1 MGYLIANSI
10 IYLLAI
16 FITAKVIWEINS
28 LSGAIIF
35 AIIATIPCIA
45 MPLLTSPIN
54 QLTATISLLY
64 WAISLYLLL
73 QYWKKAHFNY
83 YIASYL
89 FLLLGFLAYEVILSL
104 LVLTIFL
111 PTLVPGKLHQ
121 FKLI

>member
-73 QYWKKAHFNY
+73 QY
-83 YIASYL
+83 
-89 FLLLGFLAYEVILSL
+89 
-104 LVLTIFL
+104 
-111 PTLVPGKLHQ
+111 
-121 FKLI
+121 